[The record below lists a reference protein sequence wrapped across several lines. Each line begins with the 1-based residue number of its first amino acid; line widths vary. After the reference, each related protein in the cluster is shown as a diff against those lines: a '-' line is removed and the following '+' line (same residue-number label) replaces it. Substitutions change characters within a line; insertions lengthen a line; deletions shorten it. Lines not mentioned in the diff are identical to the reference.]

1 MFFYAVIGEFLF
13 ADLIT
18 TDSVSSVDHSASNLY
33 YLMNFNDLYASMITL
48 FHILVVN
55 NWNETTDL
63 YCAITGNSWPRLY
76 FTTFWVICT
85 LIMLNIV
92 ISFVLEIYGS
102 IEDEM
107 EVEERKKALARRL
120 MARFKDDPDGI
131 ELAEFVHQVAA
142 EERRMIFG
150 VNYEGDDFFD
160 QISRKESGA
169 ERTMKGRRNSM
180 DALFS
185 NKADQ
190 SKEKKKK
197 K

>member
-1 MFFYAVIGEFLF
+1 
-13 ADLIT
+13 
-18 TDSVSSVDHSASNLY
+18 
-33 YLMNFNDLYASMITL
+33 
-48 FHILVVN
+48 
-55 NWNETTDL
+55 
-63 YCAITGNSWPRLY
+63 
-76 FTTFWVICT
+76 
-85 LIMLNIV
+85 MLNIV

-150 VNYEGDDFFD
+150 VNYEGDEFLD
-160 QISRKESGA
+160 QITRKESGA
-169 ERTMKGRRNSM
+169 ERTMEGRRNSM

-190 SKEKKKK
+190 SKEKKRKSGLVNRTQSQGESPTENSPMISVK
-197 K
+197 RMRTRNMYEDIPESDEESKSTIKTDSELITMNTSQRDKL